1 VMTPKTTA
9 MTTLSFPARR
19 AIILPALI
27 AAGLVSSLL
36 ACGTPV
42 APQELMDART
52 AYAEAAKG
60 PAADLAP
67 AQLDTAKTSLDAAQK
82 SFDSNGPTQKTKDLA
97 YVAERRAEIAAAEG
111 GREKAERKRAAAD
124 KDFKSTEIEGLEK
137 TKEQLEAERRAREAA
152 NNDVTK
158 TKAELATEKAA
169 RAEAEKRAAAA
180 LASLQEIAKVK
191 EESRGVVITLSGS
204 VLFATGKS
212 DLLPI
217 AQDKLNQV
225 AKALN
230 DQGFKAIVVQGYTD
244 SRGNAAENDKLS
256 LKRAQ
261 SVRDYLTTQSI
272 PPDKIT
278 AEGLGA
284 NKPVAP
290 NDTAEGRAENRRVEI
305 VVTPDKG

>member
-1 VMTPKTTA
+1 VIARKKTMTHARSIMRAALLTWSA
-9 MTTLSFPARR
+9 MSLS
-19 AIILPALI
+19 ALL
-27 AAGLVSSLL
+27 A
-36 ACGTPV
+36 ACGTAAV
-42 APQELMDART
+42 PQELLDARA

-60 PAADLAP
+60 PATDLAP

-82 SFDSNGPTQKTKDLA
+82 SFDDDGPSQKTKDLA
-97 YVAERRAEIAAAEG
+97 YVAERRSEIAAAEG
-111 GREKAERKRAAAD
+111 GREKAERSRAAAD
-124 KDFKSTEIEGLEK
+124 KDFKNTQIEGLEK
-137 TKEQLEAERRAREAA
+137 TKEQLDAERRAREAA

-158 TKAELATEKAA
+158 TKAELAAEKAA

-217 AQDKLNQV
+217 AKEKLDQV
-225 AKALN
+225 AKALVG
-230 DQGFKAIVVQGYTD
+230 QGFKAIIVQGYTD
-244 SRGNAAENDKLS
+244 SRGSATDNQTLS

-261 SVRDYLTTQSI
+261 SVREYLVTQSI

-278 AEGLGA
+278 AEGQGA
-284 NKPVAP
+284 SNPVAP
-290 NDTAEGRAENRRVEI
+290 NDTADGRAENRRVEI
-305 VVTPDKG
+305 VVTPDKS